1 MRPKKISP
9 SPVCFAAANFLLFCC
24 LFSGFPPA
32 TSAGPADQC
41 LDCHSIA
48 WEESRFKVYQHQPF
62 LERKCRTCHVDS
74 LAAIEN
80 PQQGRRQDDSE
91 RGRVKWV
98 ERNFSPSLNHWFR
111 IPVPGDD
118 RILFL
123 EANGRRRQNLQ
134 EKIPLPPLEDLSRYD
149 NDNQPP
155 AISDVGVLEVKK
167 RLFLSAVIGWRSDE
181 PATSLVEYGI
191 GKLNHST
198 PLNNIY
204 TADHQV
210 AITGLKSGQD
220 YKYRVISEDFF
231 GNRSVSEE
239 MVLSTGEKF
248 SRLEEPEAEEDEGR
262 EEIEIGTEF
271 YQSDGRYLVR
281 ITATEPVEM
290 ALGTLPAAPRGVGDV
305 KADDSQQNVRH
316 LLVKDAF
323 HLNIST
329 CYGCHRRYQEGMSH
343 PVNVYPKRGMVIPAD
358 YPTLPDGRM
367 TCSSCH
373 ARHASNQ
380 KDRLIKPTNKELCV
394 GCHGEMG

>member
-1 MRPKKISP
+1 MRQKKISLRL
-9 SPVCFAAANFLLFCC
+9 VRFAAANFLLSCC
-24 LFSGFPPA
+24 LLSIFAPA
-32 TSAGPADQC
+32 SSAGPAEQC
-41 LDCHSIA
+41 LDCHSMA
-48 WEESRFKVYQHQPF
+48 WEEGRFKVYRHQPF

-74 LAAIEN
+74 LAEIEN
-80 PQQGRRQDDSE
+80 PQQGTRQDDSE

-111 IPVPGDD
+111 FPVPGAD

-155 AISDVGVLEVKK
+155 AISDVGVLEVSK

-181 PATSLVEYGI
+181 PATSLIEYGI

-204 TADHQV
+204 TVDHQV

-231 GNRSVSEE
+231 GNRTVSEE

-248 SRLEEPEAEEDEGR
+248 SRLEEPEPEENNDR

-281 ITATEPVEM
+281 ITASEPVEM
-290 ALGTLPAAPRGVGDV
+290 ALGTLPAASPGVGDV

-323 HLNIST
+323 HLNLST

-343 PVNVYPKRGMVIPAD
+343 PVNVYPKRGMVIPAE

-380 KDRLIKPTNKELCV
+380 KHRLIKPSNKELCV